1 MGSIRN
7 TGRLGAFQS
16 DVFAS
21 GLDLSR
27 SQIERDIGVFKAA
40 DAATI
45 LQGQLVSLDANG
57 ELVLADGG
65 NVFGV
70 AKWNK
75 ASLGTA
81 VNVDEPLTVVAG
93 AVTTLSRANV
103 SNVVVRTSA
112 GGAAIS
118 AAGDYTLNAT
128 NGTLTWEASPAEVA
142 DGDTVFVTYTFDL
155 TQNDYQFQGLNFF
168 NRLNDVDGLSE
179 GRLTV
184 VKAPAI
190 IFTTQY
196 DTAQTYTLTGTGAN
210 LYVGG
215 ATGGLEGLFT
225 NVATEG
231 TYVGRVIQLPTADDP
246 FLGVEF
252 TSVPEEQA

>member
-27 SQIERDIGVFKAA
+27 SQIERDLGVFKAA
-40 DAATI
+40 DTATI
-45 LQGQLVSLDANG
+45 LQGQMVSLDANG
-57 ELVLADGG
+57 ELVLADGAD
-65 NVFGV
+65 VLGV

-75 ASLGTA
+75 ASLGTS
-81 VNVDEPLTVVAG
+81 VIVDEPLVVA
-93 AVTTLSRANV
+93 ADAATNLSRSNV

-112 GGAAIS
+112 GGAAIT

-128 NGTLTWEASPAEVA
+128 NGTLTWDAAPTEVA
-142 DGDTVFVTYTFDL
+142 DGDTVFVTFTFDL

-168 NRLNDVDGLSE
+168 NRLNDVDSISE

-184 VKAPAI
+184 VKAPSI
-190 IFTTQY
+190 IFTTQF
-196 DTAQTYTLTGTGAN
+196 DTAQTYTLTGTGSN
-210 LYVGG
+210 LYCGG
-215 ATGGLEGLFT
+215 DTAGLEGLFT
-225 NVATEG
+225 NVSTEG
-231 TYVGRVIQLPTADDP
+231 AYVGRVIQLPTASDP
-246 FLGVEF
+246 YLGVHF
-252 TSVPEEQA
+252 TNVPEEAA